1 MNRIE
6 VTRLRRNSWFRV
18 CLPYHYAPLI
28 PAPGAKHI
36 YLPVN
41 RNYKPL
47 GIRSREFV
55 DYEKFRAQ
63 AVVFATDPHK
73 FDGIWSDLKNL
84 YLYDDHNASLIDYF
98 DRLERLVI
106 HSAKMA

>member
-1 MNRIE
+1 MNRSE
-6 VTRLRRNSWFRV
+6 VTRLRRNVWFRA
-18 CLPYHYAPLI
+18 CLPYHYAPLK

-63 AVVFATDPHK
+63 AVVFSTDPHK
-73 FDGIWSDLKNL
+73 FEEIWSDPKNL
-84 YLYDDHNASLIDYF
+84 YLYSDNNATLTDYF
-98 DRLERLVI
+98 DRLERLMI
-106 HSAKMA
+106 HSAKMS

>member
-1 MNRIE
+1 MNCSE
-6 VTRLRRNSWFRV
+6 VIRLRRNSWFRV
-18 CLPYHYAPLI
+18 CLPYHYAPLK

-47 GIRSREFV
+47 GIRSREWV
-55 DYEKFRAQ
+55 DYEEFRAQ

-73 FDGIWSDLKNL
+73 FEGIWSDLERL
-84 YLYDDHNASLIDYF
+84 YLYSDNYATLTDYF
-98 DRLERLVI
+98 ARLEQLMI
-106 HSAKMA
+106 YSAKVP